1 DQQIP
6 GKKSPGAKVAGAV
19 QATEP
24 PREDGPLS
32 DTQNPTR
39 HHVSGGKTLTNVLDD
54 NCKSEKL
61 KELIL
66 ETIGLFPHQYSY
78 QARYM
83 KQQAEDRFGNWWS
96 AVIISEKGGYG
107 MSAVYDQYT
116 NTTYV
121 IFCLFKRT
129 SFFYKIFIS
138 PNHMSENHLFI
149 CSLYLFLLQ
158 NGSHVDV

>member
-1 DQQIP
+1 MSTTMLLHSKGQLLPSLVFTLAI
-6 GKKSPGAKVAGAV
+6 AV
-19 QATEP
+19 VISQARTA
-24 PREDGPLS
+24 
-32 DTQNPTR
+32 
-39 HHVSGGKTLTNVLDD
+39 DD